1 MNIRK
6 VSKPQA
12 TGRPKKFEASS
23 KVLVMLPAPT
33 IAALDA
39 WVEELR
45 ASTPGGSAISRS
57 DLIRDLLAKAVAG
70 RGKKGRR

>member
-1 MNIRK
+1 MTTRK
-6 VSKPQA
+6 ARGSKI
-12 TGRPKKFEASS
+12 GRPKKFASHG
-23 KVLVMLPAPT
+23 MLNMRVPT
-33 IAALDA
+33 ETLEALDA

-70 RGKKGRR
+70 RGKRRR